1 MAGSLCV
8 GSWVADGCDGAR
20 SGGGRGGGIGW
31 ADFDWQGCCAFR
43 SASCSCS
50 CSCSCFLRAAASS
63 CCFFCKASASRCFR
77 RASSSSLLRR
87 ASSSCCFFRRAS
99 SSLLLCCSSHSLR
112 SRSCR
117 SNSCSGVRST
127 EDAGFDAGGGIAI
140 GSEELGGFLS
150 SAHLGELEKRR
161 RAHLLSPLLSVRG
174 RSMLPRT
181 VDAWRC

>member
-1 MAGSLCV
+1 MTGSLCV
-8 GSWVADGCDGAR
+8 GSWIADGCDCAR
-20 SGGGRGGGIGW
+20 SGVGGGTGGAAFEW
-31 ADFDWQGCCAFR
+31 LGCCAFR
-43 SASCSCS
+43 NASCS

-63 CCFFCKASASRCFR
+63 SCFFCKASASRFFR

-99 SSLLLCCSSHSLR
+99 SSLFLCCSSHSLR
-112 SRSCR
+112 NRSCR

-127 EDAGFDAGGGIAI
+127 EDADFDAGGGIAI

-161 RAHLLSPLLSVRG
+161 RAHLLSPLPSVRG

-181 VDAWRC
+181 VDACRC